1 MHTGHP
7 ARATCC
13 CCYGI
18 SEFLVVAVT
27 HHHEPSGLNSTRLPS
42 ELEDGSLQ
50 AASLRWG
57 AVVSRAGSSGGLR
70 EGHIPSLPASG
81 GCLRSWALAL
91 PPSPERVPSVSAG
104 HCPVALSSRC
114 DSSRLPPP
122 SCCASPQLHLAWISV
137 VWVFLTYFILVF
149 VFTKYCL
156 VKGI

>member
-1 MHTGHP
+1 MNTGHP

-91 PPSPERVPSVSAG
+91 PPSPERVPSVLRVT
-104 HCPVALSSRC
+104 VAWPS
-114 DSSRLPPP
+114 LPAVTPP
-122 SCCASPQLHLAWISV
+122 ASLLLPAVLHHSCTWRG
-137 VWVFLTYFILVF
+137 FLLFG
-149 VFTKYCL
+149 CS
-156 VKGI
+156 